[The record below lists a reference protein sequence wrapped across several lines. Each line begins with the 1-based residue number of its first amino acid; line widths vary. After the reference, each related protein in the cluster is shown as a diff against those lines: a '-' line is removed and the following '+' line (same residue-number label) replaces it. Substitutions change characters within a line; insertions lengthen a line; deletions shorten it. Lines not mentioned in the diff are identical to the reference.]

1 MNIVVFD
8 SETTNIDKPFCY
20 NIGYKIVNVETDTT
34 LLKRDYVVEQVW
46 HNPMLFTTAYYADKR
61 PLYVKRMRAKQT
73 IMDKYGYITQQMI
86 RDFKNFNVELAFAYN
101 SPFDTRVI
109 DYNCEWFKTNNP
121 FDNIPIRDIRGFVHR
136 FIAYTKEFQNFC
148 DNESAKAKAQCE
160 LLKKEYK
167 LTPTEELKDKIAYF
181 DKLAK
186 SFYTESGN
194 YSTTAETLYRYIT
207 NNTEFEEEHTALA
220 DSEIEWEILKYCLQ
234 KGADITQEYKTYSS
248 IKTNRKQELEI
259 VLNGTSTKYEYT
271 DRRDYKNKNGNR
283 ITKII
288 LKNN

>member
-34 LLKRDYVVEQVW
+34 LLQRDYVVEQVW

-86 RDFKNFNVELAFAYN
+86 RDFKNFKVEIAFAYN

-109 DYNCEWFKTNNP
+109 DYNCDWFKTNTP

-136 FIAYTKEFQNFC
+136 FIAFTEEFQDFC
-148 DNESAKAKAQCE
+148 DKHR
-160 LLKKEYK
+160 Y
-167 LTPTEELKDKIAYF
+167 
-181 DKLAK
+181 
-186 SFYTESGN
+186 YTESGN

-248 IKTNRKQELEI
+248 IKTNHKQELEI